1 MAGSYQTI
9 SALVT
14 EAGTTY
20 PGGGAGVSSW
30 SAILQ
35 FALDN
40 IATLAPSET
49 ALTFASSLAWAL
61 DTNPIATVTLTGNVT
76 ITASAGQNGHI
87 YRLAVKQ
94 DATGGRAVT
103 LAGVTLL
110 GAAVWNTAANATNLL
125 TIDVSAGTRYAGV
138 M

>member
-1 MAGSYQTI
+1 VAGSYQTI

-40 IATLAPSET
+40 IATLA
-49 ALTFASSLAWAL
+49 
-61 DTNPIATVTLTGNVT
+61 VTLTGNVT